1 MNIRQV
7 RKKTKSVSNVKKI
20 TRSMQLV
27 SAIKMKKTQVAAIES
42 RPYQDNLESIIYKI
56 VGNIDPALSL
66 LLTTHKEAID
76 RHLIIF
82 ITANK
87 GLCGAFNFD
96 LFRYLAKIIDIKKTD
111 FVAVGKKGASFVSK
125 TGAHIT
131 ADFSTP
137 TPLLKTSAIFSFV
150 LDAFLKGQYNKVSI
164 LYNKFVSTLHT
175 EPTLQTILPLHLE
188 VKGKLEKQQVLEY
201 LVEPSPQLIIDTLL
215 RNYVEEKIRNVFIQ
229 SEAGEHSARMV
240 AMKNATDNAT
250 DVIYNLIL
258 LGNKLRQE
266 KITNEL
272 LDMVTAKESVEN

>member
-1 MNIRQV
+1 MNLRQV

-27 SAIKMKKTQVAAIES
+27 SAIKMKKAQTAAIDA
-42 RPYQDNLESIIYKI
+42 RAYQENLENIIYKI
-56 VGNIDPALSL
+56 IGKIDTSLSL
-66 LLTTHKEAID
+66 LLTSHPEAKD
-76 RHLIIF
+76 KHLLIF

-96 LFRYLAKIIDIKKTD
+96 LFRFIAKEVDMRNTD
-111 FVAVGKKGASFVSK
+111 FVAVGKKGASFISK
-125 TGAHIT
+125 AGATIT
-131 ADFSTP
+131 ADFSAP
-137 TPLLKTSAIFSFV
+137 SPILKTSALFAFV
-150 LDAFLKGQYNKVSI
+150 LEAFLKGQYNKVSI

-188 VKGKLEKQQVLEY
+188 VKNKIEEKMVSEY
-201 LVEPSPQLIIDTLL
+201 LIEPSPQSIIDVLL

-250 DVIYNLIL
+250 DVIYNLTL